1 MKTWRPILAAA
12 IATAFLSAA
21 HALPKGTD
29 LLKRCAG
36 YRYEALDG
44 PKPFLLSYPDGITPA
59 WLIDHADRVA
69 NMGFNGIL
77 VGGIMPN
84 QTSDVWA
91 ADGDPSTTG
100 EADATFQT
108 ARRANIA
115 CRRSGVTQNFLLIAF
130 TGELPGWWDDLAWQK
145 IHSNFRQAARFARA
159 AGFAGIAIDSEYVG
173 PQYQY
178 QWPGYTYDHYTVG
191 DLRRMARLR
200 MSQMA
205 AAMYDEFPEMVFFL
219 VHGVDAPIPDA
230 MLAGWVEEAARRDAP
245 GGVHLATEGTYDA
258 CNVAFILAEA
268 IHHFRVVEQGLSP
281 GARTYWRKRCGLS
294 PGGWPLQVD
303 QDFDHKAFKRAR
315 LSPEQFRAMMAG
327 LNMASARY
335 TWVYPNGPS
344 WWQATEDDVRRYQ
357 ISAWAALP
365 PVPHLESYYSIA
377 RTAEQV
383 ADPAM
388 KRASRALRTM
398 TIRDPDALMA
408 SLGLRAVR
416 MIGHPN
422 NQIWRSLIPADYHA
436 LDWSARQA
444 DRMAA
449 DEDRGRRPNVTSLF
463 GLVHVFSA
471 IGPFSNERWLGH
483 ARVYPPEQKIDLSA
497 TYDGMAGPVRWQ
509 QVTVPGGQG
518 YLDFSQIMKPKD
530 WTVAYALCYV
540 HSQARRRA
548 QIRTGTNDAIKLWFN
563 GRLLLDYQTPAGR
576 WAIIDDDITPVT
588 LPAGWSTI
596 LVKVAQTTGNW
607 GMYLRI
613 TDLNGVPLRGITVA
627 AKRS

>member
-1 MKTWRPILAAA
+1 MRTWRLILAAA
-12 IATAFLSAA
+12 IAMALLSAA
-21 HALPKGTD
+21 HALPKDSD
-29 LLKRCAG
+29 LLKQCAG
-36 YRYEALDG
+36 YRYEPLEG

-59 WLIDHADRVA
+59 WLVDHAGRVA
-69 NMGFNGIL
+69 NMGFDGIL
-77 VGGIMPN
+77 IGGIMSN

-100 EADATFQT
+100 EADETFQT
-108 ARRANIA
+108 ARRANMA
-115 CRRSGVTQNFLLIAF
+115 SRRAGVTRNLLLVAF
-130 TGELPGWWDDLAWQK
+130 TGQLPDWWGDPAWQK

-173 PQYQY
+173 EQYRY
-178 QWPGYTYDHYTVG
+178 SWPGYTYDRYTVG

-205 AAMYDEFPEMVFFL
+205 AAMYDEFPEMVLFL
-219 VHGVDAPIPDA
+219 VHGIDAPIPDA
-230 MLAGWVEEAARRDAP
+230 MFAGWVEEAARRDAP

-258 CNVAFILAEA
+258 CSVPFILAEA
-268 IHHFRVVEQGLSP
+268 VHHFRVVEQRLSP
-281 GARTYWRKRCGLS
+281 KAILYWRKRCGLS

-303 QDFDHKAFKRAR
+303 QDFDRKAFKRAR

-327 LNMASARY
+327 LNMASAKY
-335 TWVYPNGPS
+335 AWIYPNGPS
-344 WWQATEDDVRRYQ
+344 WWQATEDEVRQYHL
-357 ISAWAALP
+357 SAWTALP
-365 PVPHLESYYSIA
+365 PVLNVESYYSIA

-383 ADPAM
+383 ADASM

-398 TIRDPDALMA
+398 TISDPEALMA
-408 SLGLRAVR
+408 SLGLRAAR
-416 MIGHPN
+416 MIGHPK
-422 NQIWRSLIPADYHA
+422 NQIWRGLIPSGYHA
-436 LDWSARQA
+436 IDWAARQA
-444 DRMAA
+444 DRMAS
-449 DEDRGRRPNVTSLF
+449 DEDMGRHPNVTSLF
-463 GLVHVFSA
+463 GLVHQYSV

-483 ARVYPPEQKIDLSA
+483 ARAYPPEQKIDLNA

-509 QVTVPGGQG
+509 QVTVPDGQG
-518 YLDFSQIMKPKD
+518 YLDFPQIMKPKD

-540 HSQARRRA
+540 HSNTRQQA

-563 GRLLLDYQTPAGR
+563 GRLLLDYQTATGR

-613 TDLNGVPLRGITVA
+613 TDLRGAPLPGITVA
-627 AKRS
+627 ARRP